1 MQIDMLCSQIAGRE
15 SPVEMCSG
23 VYLVDRTVAIWLLFQ
38 SRCFH
43 QTGLPGKKFRLQGI
57 FEALV
62 LDAMLGGAFLP
73 REKRGLALP
82 AKFTT
87 IQPQI
92 GFCKV
97 SIGEAFKIPRRL
109 PSIRYKSSSSHY
121 FS

>member
-1 MQIDMLCSQIAGRE
+1 
-15 SPVEMCSG
+15 MCSG

-43 QTGLPGKKFRLQGI
+43 QTGLPGKKFRLRGI

-62 LDAMLGGAFLP
+62 LDAMSGGAYL
-73 REKRGLALP
+73 EKQGVLALP

-97 SIGEAFKIPRRL
+97 SIEQGFESPRHL
-109 PSIRYKSSSSHY
+109 PSTRYKSTSSHY